1 MEIRR
6 EGRCLPARLKAG
18 NYLRESPGFMGVSRR
33 LRDAKQLFEMAHLRG
48 MMMVM
53 RIAMRFPVL
62 FASIG
67 LSISALIG
75 ASGAQTAGSAPQPFD
90 VVIINGHIIDGTG
103 SPWYSGQVGI
113 RAGRIASI
121 GNLEAAPRKQ
131 TIDAKGMV
139 VAPGFIDMLGQSEM
153 TMLVDPRLP
162 SKIFQGITTEVT
174 GEGNSAGPMNAA
186 MLAAD
191 RASYEH
197 LKIAPDWTTLGGY
210 FARIERQGMGI
221 NLASYVGATTVRRM
235 VLGDADVQPTPA
247 QLQAMQALVDQA
259 MREGAVGL
267 STALQYAPAPYA
279 KTGELIALASVAGNY
294 GGIYA
299 SHMRSEGDAV
309 LDSIDESVRIGKE
322 GHLPVE
328 IWHLKAAGKANWG
341 RMPQIVARIDAARAA
356 GVDISANTYAYTAW
370 FNTFSAFIPPWAH
383 DGGDAKLIERLKDPA
398 TRARIRKDM
407 LDPKGDWDNEW
418 QEIPGPEAI
427 QIAVVQNPELLPLQ
441 GKRLS
446 EVAAMWKEDPIDAL
460 CDILI
465 KDKAYTNVAVFGMD
479 EPDVALALKQPW
491 VSIDNDSQGTSPD
504 GLLGQEHPHPRA
516 YGTFPRILRKYVR
529 EEHVLTLE
537 DAIRKFTALPA
548 QRMRFTD
555 RGVLKA
561 GMWADVVIFDPA
573 TIRDLATFEK
583 PNQLSVGMEY
593 VLVNG
598 IPVIEDGKM
607 TGALPGKVVRGPG
620 YSGDHH

>member
-1 MEIRR
+1 MRLLFR
-6 EGRCLPARLKAG
+6 FLLPLALLSAASVAG
-18 NYLRESPGFMGVSRR
+18 L
-33 LRDAKQLFEMAHLRG
+33 
-48 MMMVM
+48 
-53 RIAMRFPVL
+53 
-62 FASIG
+62 
-67 LSISALIG
+67 
-75 ASGAQTAGSAPQPFD
+75 AQTGAPVEPFD

-103 SPWYSGQVGI
+103 SPWYSGEIGI
-113 RAGRIASI
+113 RAGHIAAI
-121 GNLEAAPRKQ
+121 GNLAASPRKQ
-131 TIDAKGMV
+131 TIDAEGKV

-162 SKIFQGITTEVT
+162 SKIYQGITTEIT
-174 GEGNSAGPMNAA
+174 GEGNSAAPVNAA

-191 RASYEH
+191 RAGYEH
-197 LKIAPDWTTLGGY
+197 LGIKPDWTTLREY
-210 FARIERQGMGI
+210 FTRLEHQGMGI
-221 NLASYVGATTVRRM
+221 NLATYVGATSVRRM

-247 QLQAMQALVDQA
+247 QLKAMQTLVDQA
-259 MREGAVGL
+259 MQDGAVGL

-279 KTGELIALASVAGNY
+279 KTEELIALASEAGKY

-299 SHMRSEGDAV
+299 SHMRSEGDGV
-309 LDSIDESVRIGKE
+309 LDSIDESIRIGKE

-341 RMPQIVARIDAARAA
+341 RMPQIVARIQAARDA

-383 DGGDAKLIERLKDPA
+383 DGGDEKLIARLKDPA
-398 TRARIRKDM
+398 TRARIRADM
-407 LDPKGDWDNEW
+407 LNPKSDWDNEW

-427 QIAVVQNPELLPLQ
+427 QIAVVQNPELVPLQ

-465 KDKAYTNVAVFGMD
+465 KDQAFTNVAVFGMD
-479 EPDVALALKQPW
+479 EPDVVLALKQPW
-491 VSIDNDSQGTSPD
+491 VSIDNDSQGASPD
-504 GLLGQEHPHPRA
+504 GILGKEHPHPRA
-516 YGTFPRILRKYVR
+516 YGTFPRILRKYVH
-529 EEHVLTLE
+529 EEHALTLE

-555 RGVLKA
+555 RGVLKQRMA
-561 GMWADVVIFDPA
+561 ADIVIFDPV
-573 TIRDLATFEK
+573 TIRDLATFEQ
-583 PNQLSVGMEY
+583 PNQLSQGMDY

-598 IPVIEDGKM
+598 VPVIAAGKM
-607 TGALPGKVVRGPG
+607 TGALPGKVLRGPG
-620 YSGDHH
+620 YVAH